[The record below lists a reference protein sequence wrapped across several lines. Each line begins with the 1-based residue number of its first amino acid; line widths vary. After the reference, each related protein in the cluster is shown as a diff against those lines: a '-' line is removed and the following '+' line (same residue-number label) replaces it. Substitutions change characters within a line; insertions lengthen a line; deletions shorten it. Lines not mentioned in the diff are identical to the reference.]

1 MGGVSLFSDMWEQI
15 VHFQLIWAVD
25 IANHRFYSSLWFNWK
40 LSACTLEVWEKDL
53 FFRVLP
59 LLVMEVFTPLHTASL
74 LRLLPTSGQLADKGG
89 LSKTDCLAQLCSGW
103 SAEVTH
109 ATLAT
114 VGRRGRTV
122 QFCPHLLISIFFFHI
137 LDCCW
142 SLKANLRLR
151 NKKTPH
157 NSMGACCIPH
167 TQSSTLVSS
176 LPC

>member
-1 MGGVSLFSDMWEQI
+1 MILTFILIKNIGGVSLFSDMWEQI

-40 LSACTLEVWEKDL
+40 LSACTLEVWKRDL

-114 VGRRGRTV
+114 VGRRARTV
-122 QFCPHLLISIFFFHI
+122 QFCPHLLISIFFFFHI

-151 NKKTPH
+151 NKKKNKP
-157 NSMGACCIPH
+157 P
-167 TQSSTLVSS
+167 Q
-176 LPC
+176 